1 VNNMNGNTVNINRQQ
16 NSDELRKAIKFIVTF
31 VVIILIA
38 IILITSATFT
48 VKENE
53 QAVVKRL
60 GAIQRIIIN
69 DDNTF
74 LEEHPETL
82 NVQGAD
88 LQSTDIEA
96 GSGLFWKVP
105 FIDTV
110 EKYDSRLFTYVSSE
124 EEVYTFD
131 KNRYIITMYAQWKI
145 SNPGLFAI
153 KLKSVNSAS
162 LYLDNL
168 IFPEIN
174 QNINNTIST
183 DFINDKDQWGEK
195 MEQAR
200 LNINAQIIESGIEIV
215 DMQVHRT
222 ILPASNIQSTY
233 DKMIAN
239 REKKAQQLRSE
250 GEAYY
255 TQEVATADRTAR
267 EFIAGAILESEEIMA
282 DGDAQALAIYAE
294 AYSLNPEFYGY
305 WRSLKA
311 LETALDEDTTLV
323 LDENHPLW
331 ADLLA
336 MATNSLIDQQD
347 TGE

>member
-1 VNNMNGNTVNINRQQ
+1 MNGNTININKQR
-16 NSDELRKAIKFIVTF
+16 NNDEVRKAIGFIVTF
-31 VVIILIA
+31 VVIVLIVV
-38 IILITSATFT
+38 IIITASTFT

-74 LEEHPETL
+74 IEEHPETL
-82 NVQGAD
+82 SVQGAH
-88 LQSTDIEA
+88 LKNAKIES
-96 GSGLFWKVP
+96 GSGLFWKIP
-105 FIDTV
+105 FIDSV

-124 EEVYTFD
+124 EEVYTYD
-131 KNRYIITMYAQWKI
+131 KNRYKITMYAQWKI

-153 KLKSVNSAS
+153 KHKTTKDAS

-174 QNINNTIST
+174 QNINNTNSA
-183 DFINDKDQWGEK
+183 DFINDKEQWGLK

-200 LNINAQIIESGIEIV
+200 INLNEQVLESGIEIV

-222 ILPASNIQSTY
+222 ILPESNIQSTY

-255 TQEVATADRTAR
+255 TKQVASADRTAR
-267 EFIAGAILESEEIMA
+267 EAIAGAILESEQIMA
-282 DGDAQALAIYAE
+282 DGDAQALAIYAQ
-294 AYSLNPEFYGY
+294 AYSLDPEFYGY

-311 LETALDEDTTLV
+311 LEIALDENTTLV
-323 LDENHPLW
+323 LDQSHPLW
-331 ADLLA
+331 ADLLE
-336 MATNSLIDQQD
+336 MATD
-347 TGE
+347 TSIYQADIGE

>member
-1 VNNMNGNTVNINRQQ
+1 MNNNTVNINRQQ
-16 NSDELRKAIKFIVTF
+16 NADEARKAIGFIITFIV
-31 VVIILIA
+31 IIIVA
-38 IILITSATFT
+38 IIVISTSTFT

-69 DDNTF
+69 DNNTF
-74 LEEHPETL
+74 ISEHPETL
-82 NVQGAD
+82 TVQGAN
-88 LQSTDIEA
+88 LEGASVEA
-96 GSGLFWKVP
+96 DNGLFWKWP

-124 EEVYTFD
+124 EEVYTYD

-145 SNPGLFAI
+145 TNPGLFSI
-153 KLKSVNSAS
+153 KHKTERDAS

-174 QNINNTIST
+174 QNINNTTSK
-183 DFINDKDQWGEK
+183 DFINNKDLWGEK
-195 MEQAR
+195 MEDAKAN
-200 LNINAQIIESGIEIV
+200 LNEQILESGIEIV

-250 GEAYY
+250 GEAFY
-255 TQEVATADRTAR
+255 TKQVATADRTAR
-267 EFIAGAILESEEIMA
+267 ETIAGAILESEEIMA
-282 DGDAQALAIYAE
+282 DGDAQALAIYST
-294 AYSLNPEFYGY
+294 AYSLDPEFYGY
-305 WRSLKA
+305 WRSLQA
-311 LETALDEDTTLV
+311 LEIALDENTTLV
-323 LDENHPLW
+323 LNKDHPLW
-331 ADLLA
+331 ADLLQ
-336 MATNSLIDQQD
+336 MATNTAATQESSSD
-347 TGE
+347 E